1 MIIGSQI
8 LGNKS
13 SYKVIR
19 EIGKGGM
26 AIAYLAQD
34 NRNQNVIIKSQLI
47 KGDGVDDLRKDKL
60 EVEAK
65 VLRDL
70 LNPGNKNI
78 VKYLDESRTNNI
90 FHLIIE
96 KLSDETLKDK
106 IKNHRIDEQTVIVY
120 LQSLLN
126 ALKYLHARNIIHRDI
141 KPQNILFDIYGETVL
156 IDFGGAKEG
165 CNVMPGNE
173 TQLFT
178 PGWSCRHQTT
188 GGLTTSCDLYA
199 LGCVLFY
206 MLTGE
211 EPKLHMNQNGLLT
224 KKPNQINPQIS
235 QRISELPNL
244 MVDPDHKIISTVS
257 DVENYLKQG
266 NISSYGKPHII
277 MNGIK
282 YEIHDEL
289 DIGRQHLS
297 CNNVCFQIGYN
308 APPKVSITESGDQY
322 LSRHHAR
329 IWKDKNGYC
338 WIQDL
343 KSRNG
348 TAIYRSG
355 MYRLLFPGQKEM
367 LMDKSLIALVYT
379 PQKGPYMTITFH
391 ER

>member
-106 IKNHRIDEQTVIVY
+106 IKNHRINEQTVIVY

-165 CNVMPGNE
+165 YNVMPGNE

-211 EPKLHMNQNGLLT
+211 EPKLHMNQNGLLN

-297 CNNVCFQIGYN
+297 CNAVCFQIGYN
-308 APPKVSITESGDQY
+308 VSPKVSITESGDQY

-367 LMDKSLIALVYT
+367 LMDKSLIALGYT